1 MKTSHKSGRAHD
13 GTEAT
18 ESALVGYARA
28 RSSLTPTQKRD
39 GDACVVMLD
48 HFRECGEQLFRA
60 LADELAHLSG
70 RAPSIGDRRVARKIT
85 SETSTLLATVRLRG
99 NGTRDH
105 RALVDHALSTA
116 EWLMKSMAD
125 STEQLA
131 RNLTLLKRAKE
142 LSHARS

>member
-1 MKTSHKSGRAHD
+1 VKASHKSARAHD

-18 ESALVGYARA
+18 ESALVCYARA

-48 HFRECGEQLFRA
+48 HLRECGEQLFRA

-70 RAPSIGDRRVARKIT
+70 RAPLIGDRRVARKIT

-99 NGTRDH
+99 NGTRD

-116 EWLMKSMAD
+116 EWLMKSTAD